1 MFSLNVALHLALV
14 PSDALSIH
22 LFGELCTVGPS
33 PLTQCPFLT
42 RNTSARGQD
51 TELE

>member
-1 MFSLNVALHLALV
+1 MFSSNVALHLALV
-14 PSDALSIH
+14 PSDALSIS
-22 LFGELCTVGPS
+22 LVSLCTVGPN
-33 PLTQCPFLT
+33 PVTQCPFLT